1 MTSKI
6 VVVGSIN
13 RDIVVSTG
21 RMPVLGET
29 IQGEGIE
36 YLSGG
41 KGANQAVGVARLG
54 AESVLVGA
62 VGDDFFGQ
70 GTLHELEQIGVS
82 TQCIETIAGTPTGVA
97 NIYRTLGDNCI
108 VIIPGANGMC
118 TPELVGRYEHEI
130 EQADIL
136 LTQLEVPVETVYHAL
151 SLAKQSGVTTVL
163 NPAPAQELPEALLQ
177 LVDYITPNETEF
189 AALSGY
195 SLDTEAELEKAML
208 EWKNRY
214 NIQVIVTLGEKGCA
228 YLQSGRMERI
238 PGLKVEVA
246 DTTGAGDCFNGALS
260 FGLAQGWELERCLR
274 FAVRASALSVTKFG
288 AQEGMP
294 TYDEVNSH
302 L

>member
-13 RDIVVSTG
+13 RDIVVSTN

-41 KGANQAVGVARLG
+41 KGANQAVGAARLG
-54 AESVLVGA
+54 AKSILIGA

-70 GTLHELEQIGVS
+70 GSLRELEQSGVQ
-82 TQCIETIAGTPTGVA
+82 TQCVETIEGTPTGVA
-97 NIYRTLGDNCI
+97 NIYHTSGDNCI
-108 VIIPGANGMC
+108 VVIPGANGMC
-118 TPELVGRYEHEI
+118 TPELVGRYAHEI

-136 LTQLEVPVETVYHAL
+136 LTQLEVPMETVFSAL
-151 SLAKQSGVTTVL
+151 KLAKQFGVTTVL

-189 AALSGY
+189 ATLCGHP
-195 SLDTEAELEKAML
+195 LETEAQLEQAMID
-208 EWKNRY
+208 WKERY
-214 NIQVIVTLGEKGCA
+214 NTQVIVTLGEKGCA
-228 YLQSGRMERI
+228 FLQSGRMASI
-238 PGLKVEVA
+238 PAYKVQVA

-260 FGLAQGWELERCLR
+260 FGLAQGWELERCLK

-294 TYDEVNSH
+294 TYEEVISS

>member
-36 YLSGG
+36 YFSGG
-41 KGANQAVGVARLG
+41 KGANQAVGAARLG
-54 AESVLVGA
+54 AESMLIGA

-70 GTLHELEQIGVS
+70 GTLRELEQSGVS
-82 TQCIETIAGTPTGVA
+82 TQCVETIAGTSTGVA
-97 NIYRTLGDNCI
+97 NIYRTSGDNCI
-108 VIIPGANGMC
+108 VVIPGANGMC
-118 TPELVGRYEHEI
+118 TPELVARYEHEI

-136 LTQLEVPVETVYHAL
+136 LTQLEIPMETVYRAL

-195 SLDTEAELEKAML
+195 AVDTEAQLEQAML
-208 EWKNRY
+208 EWKTRY

-228 YLQSGRMERI
+228 YLQSGRMECI
-238 PGLKVEVA
+238 PGIKVQVA

-274 FAVRASALSVTKFG
+274 FAVRASALSVTKLG

-294 TYDEVNSH
+294 TYDEVLSY